1 MPNGRQTRT
10 EQPTSQ
16 GNSNMARI
24 SEILAERKNE
34 GFGIPERVAEVTGSA
49 PGITE
54 ELYTN
59 AVLDSL
65 GGSYPWLTAR
75 LEKSENPSIP
85 SYKSILNLLD
95 IEDEEGGRTALQQF
109 VEDFPEKRAE
119 WKKKALK
126 KDSTLGERGWKTI
139 YDIWKQV
146 SVDKMNSEIKEARK
160 NALEGL
166 DENGEIENL
175 GQYAWSKAAKAFT
188 PRRYKAFEEGREP
201 TNLETAMDIGQ
212 NAAYMV
218 PMGGAEA
225 AIARG
230 LLGSSAGKVA
240 GAVGAAAIAPSVVTS
255 GDYLLGTKD
264 YADKKDA
271 FTDAAIGTAT
281 NLGVNKVIAPTISA
295 VLNVGKVRGTIP
307 QWVRKFLED
316 NSSEKQKAKDLVK
329 EAEARI
335 KLHNAETS
343 EQYADKL
350 RRGVTPDR
358 LSEEQ
363 IQKYRDILDVGE
375 LSKNKEAVDE
385 FSEGWKLMRD
395 VSKFS
400 KEKQPLEDMIDNAF
414 VDPNGAPESIK
425 RAMVANPELISLM
438 EKKGI
443 KDYAKDPYTYTDV
456 LKSYVVNEAGNDA
469 AAQRALSRFGID
481 PKDLRKDQDNK
492 RMEKKAKA
500 SVSEIIG
507 GSKGSLSPESEKFLQ
522 DIKEDPG
529 IVVTGHKNPKLKD
542 AFKIWLITEGNDL
555 LRGTA
560 AHRPAW
566 EVK

>member
-1 MPNGRQTRT
+1 
-10 EQPTSQ
+10 
-16 GNSNMARI
+16 MARI

-75 LEKSENPSIP
+75 IEKAEKPSIP

-126 KDSTLGERGWKTI
+126 KDSTLGERGWNTI

-146 SVDKMNSEIKEARK
+146 SVDKMNSDIKEARK

-240 GAVGAAAIAPSVVTS
+240 GAVGSAAIAPSVVTS

-281 NLGVNKVIAPTISA
+281 NLGVNKVIAPAISA

-400 KEKQPLEDMIDNAF
+400 KEKQPLEKMIDNAF

-425 RAMVANPELISLM
+425 RAMVENPELISLM

-469 AAQRALSRFGID
+469 AAQRTLSRFGID
-481 PKDLRKDQDNK
+481 PKDLRKDQDKK

-507 GSKGSLSPESEKFLQ
+507 GSKGSLSPESEMFLQ

-560 AHRPAW
+560 ASRPAW

>member
-1 MPNGRQTRT
+1 
-10 EQPTSQ
+10 
-16 GNSNMARI
+16 MARI

-75 LEKSENPSIP
+75 LEKSEKPSIP

-146 SVDKMNSEIKEARK
+146 SVDKMNSDIKEARK

-329 EAEARI
+329 NAEARI

-375 LSKNKEAVDE
+375 LSKNKDAVDE

-400 KEKQPLEDMIDNAF
+400 KEKQPLENMIDNAF

-425 RAMVANPELISLM
+425 RAMVENPELISLM

-481 PKDLRKDQDNK
+481 PKDLRKDQDKK
-492 RMEKKAKA
+492 RTEKKAKA

-507 GSKGSLSPESEKFLQ
+507 GSKGSLSPESEMFLQ

-560 AHRPAW
+560 ASRPAW

>member
-1 MPNGRQTRT
+1 MPNGRLTRT
-10 EQPTSQ
+10 EQPISQ
-16 GNSNMARI
+16 GSSNMARI

-75 LEKSENPSIP
+75 LEKAEKPSIP

-95 IEDEEGGRTALQQF
+95 IEDENGGRTALQQF

-146 SVDKMNSEIKEARK
+146 SVDKMNSDIKEARK

-175 GQYAWSKAAKAFT
+175 GQYVWSKAAKAFT

-201 TNLETAMDIGQ
+201 TNLETAMDFVQ

-264 YADKKDA
+264 YANKWDA

-281 NLGVNKVIAPTISA
+281 NLGVNKVIAPAISA

-400 KEKQPLEDMIDNAF
+400 KEKQPLENMIDNAF

-425 RAMVANPELISLM
+425 RAMVENPELISLM

-469 AAQRALSRFGID
+469 AAQRTLSRFGID
-481 PKDLRKDQDNK
+481 PKDLRKDQDKK
-492 RMEKKAKA
+492 RTEKKAKA

-507 GSKGSLSPESEKFLQ
+507 GSKGSLSPESEMFLQ

-529 IVVTGHKNPKLKD
+529 IVVTGHKDPKLKD

-560 AHRPAW
+560 ASRPAW

>member
-1 MPNGRQTRT
+1 M
-10 EQPTSQ
+10 
-16 GNSNMARI
+16 
-24 SEILAERKNE
+24 NE
-34 GFGIPERVAEVTGSA
+34 GFGIPARVAEVTGSA

-75 LEKSENPSIP
+75 LEKSEKPSIP
-85 SYKSILNLLD
+85 SLKSILNLL
-95 IEDEEGGRTALQQF
+95 IEDDEGGRTALQQF

-146 SVDKMNSEIKEARK
+146 SVDKMNSDIKEARK

-166 DENGEIENL
+166 DKNGEIENI

-240 GAVGAAAIAPSVVTS
+240 GAVGSAAIAPSVVTS

-281 NLGVNKVIAPTISA
+281 NLGVNKVIAPAISA

-307 QWVRKFLED
+307 QWLRKFLED

-363 IQKYRDILDVGE
+363 IQKYRDILDVGS

-400 KEKQPLEDMIDNAF
+400 KEKQPLENMIDNAF

-425 RAMVANPELISLM
+425 RAMVENPELISLM

-469 AAQRALSRFGID
+469 AAQRTLSRFGID
-481 PKDLRKDQDNK
+481 PKNLRKDQDKK

-507 GSKGSLSPESEKFLQ
+507 GSKGSLSPESEMFLQ

-560 AHRPAW
+560 ASRPAW

>member
-1 MPNGRQTRT
+1 
-10 EQPTSQ
+10 
-16 GNSNMARI
+16 MARI

-75 LEKSENPSIP
+75 LEKSEKPSIP

-95 IEDEEGGRTALQQF
+95 IEDEDEEGGRTALQQF
-109 VEDFPEKRAE
+109 VEDFPEKRSE

-146 SVDKMNSEIKEARK
+146 SVDKMNSDIKEARK

-166 DENGEIENL
+166 DENGEVENV
-175 GQYAWSKAAKAFT
+175 GQYLWSKVAKAFT

-240 GAVGAAAIAPSVVTS
+240 GAVGAAAISPSVVTS

-271 FTDAAIGTAT
+271 LTDAAIGTAT
-281 NLGVNKVIAPTISA
+281 NLGVNKVIAPVISA
-295 VLNVGKVRGTIP
+295 VLNVGKVRGTMP

-350 RRGVTPDR
+350 RKGVTPDR

-375 LSKNKEAVDE
+375 LSKNKDAVDE

-400 KEKQPLEDMIDNAF
+400 KEKQPLENMIDNAF
-414 VDPNGAPESIK
+414 VDPNGAPASVK
-425 RAMVANPELISLM
+425 RAMVENPELISLM

-443 KDYAKDPYTYTDV
+443 KDYAKDPYTYTDI

-469 AAQRALSRFGID
+469 AAQRTLSRFGID
-481 PKDLRKDQDNK
+481 PKDLRKDQDQK
-492 RMEKKAKA
+492 RTEKKAKA
-500 SVSEIIG
+500 SVSAILA
-507 GSKGSLSPESEKFLQ
+507 GSKGPLSQESEMFLQ
-522 DIKEDPG
+522 DIKENPG
-529 IVVTGHKNPKLKD
+529 IVVTGHKDPKLRD

-555 LRGTA
+555 LRGTEA
-560 AHRPAW
+560 SRPAW
-566 EVK
+566 DVN

>member
-1 MPNGRQTRT
+1 
-10 EQPTSQ
+10 
-16 GNSNMARI
+16 MARI

-65 GGSYPWLTAR
+65 DGSYPWLTAR
-75 LEKSENPSIP
+75 LEKSKKPSIP
-85 SYKSILNLLD
+85 SLKSILNLLV
-95 IEDEEGGRTALQQF
+95 EDEEDERTALQQF

-126 KDSTLGERGWKTI
+126 KDSTLGERGWETI

-146 SVDKMNSEIKEARK
+146 AVDKMNSDIKEARK

-166 DENGEIENL
+166 DENGEIENF
-175 GQYAWSKAAKAFT
+175 GQYAWSKAAKAFS
-188 PRRYKAFEEGREP
+188 PRSYKAFEEGREP
-201 TNLETAMDIGQ
+201 TNLETAMDLVQ

-240 GAVGAAAIAPSVVTS
+240 GAVGAGAIAPSVVTS
-255 GDYLLGTKD
+255 VDYLLGTKD

-281 NLGVNKVIAPTISA
+281 NLGVNKVIAPVISA

-307 QWVRKFLED
+307 QWLRKFLED

-400 KEKQPLEDMIDNAF
+400 KEKQPLDNMIDNAF

-425 RAMVANPELISLM
+425 RAMVENPELISLM

-469 AAQRALSRFGID
+469 AAQRTLSRFGID
-481 PKDLRKDQDNK
+481 PKDLRKDQDKK
-492 RMEKKAKA
+492 RTEKKAKA

-507 GSKGSLSPESEKFLQ
+507 GSKGSLSPESEMFLQ

-560 AHRPAW
+560 ASRPAW

>member
-1 MPNGRQTRT
+1 
-10 EQPTSQ
+10 
-16 GNSNMARI
+16 MARI

-75 LEKSENPSIP
+75 LEKSKKPSIP
-85 SYKSILNLLD
+85 SLKSILNLLID
-95 IEDEEGGRTALQQF
+95 DEEDGRTALQQF

-146 SVDKMNSEIKEARK
+146 SVDKMNSDIKEARK

-240 GAVGAAAIAPSVVTS
+240 GAVGSAAIAPSVVTS

-281 NLGVNKVIAPTISA
+281 NLGVNKVIAPAISA

-400 KEKQPLEDMIDNAF
+400 KEKQPLEKMIDNAF

-425 RAMVANPELISLM
+425 RAMVENPELISLM

-469 AAQRALSRFGID
+469 AAQRTLSRFGID
-481 PKDLRKDQDNK
+481 PKDLRKDQDKK

-507 GSKGSLSPESEKFLQ
+507 GSKGSLSPESEMFLQ

-560 AHRPAW
+560 ASRPAW

>member
-1 MPNGRQTRT
+1 MPNGRLART

-16 GNSNMARI
+16 GSSNMARI

-65 GGSYPWLTAR
+65 DGSYPWLTAR
-75 LEKSENPSIP
+75 LEKSKKPSIP

-126 KDSTLGERGWKTI
+126 KDSTLGERGWRTI

-146 SVDKMNSEIKEARK
+146 SVDKMNSDIKEARK

-166 DENGEIENL
+166 DENGEIEDFRL
-175 GQYAWSKAAKAFT
+175 YAWSKAAKAFS
-188 PRRYKAFEEGREP
+188 PRSYKAFEEGREP
-201 TNLETAMDIGQ
+201 TNLETAMDLVQ

-281 NLGVNKVIAPTISA
+281 NLGVNKVIAPAISA

-307 QWVRKFLED
+307 QWLRKFLED

-400 KEKQPLEDMIDNAF
+400 KEKQPLDNMIDNSF

-425 RAMVANPELISLM
+425 RAMVENPELISLM

-469 AAQRALSRFGID
+469 AAQRTLSRFGID
-481 PKDLRKDQDNK
+481 PKDLRKDQDKK
-492 RMEKKAKA
+492 RTEKKAKA

-507 GSKGSLSPESEKFLQ
+507 GSKGSLSPESEMFLH

-560 AHRPAW
+560 ASRPAW

>member
-1 MPNGRQTRT
+1 
-10 EQPTSQ
+10 
-16 GNSNMARI
+16 MARI

-75 LEKSENPSIP
+75 LEKSEKPSIP

-146 SVDKMNSEIKEARK
+146 SVDKMNSDIKEARK

-166 DENGEIENL
+166 DEKGEIENL

-329 EAEARI
+329 NAEARI

-375 LSKNKEAVDE
+375 LSKNKDAVDE

-400 KEKQPLEDMIDNAF
+400 KEKQPLENMIDNAF

-425 RAMVANPELISLM
+425 RAMVENPELISLM

-481 PKDLRKDQDNK
+481 PKDLRKDQDKK
-492 RMEKKAKA
+492 RTEKKAKA

-507 GSKGSLSPESEKFLQ
+507 GSKGSLSPESEMFLQ

-560 AHRPAW
+560 ASRPAW

>member
-1 MPNGRQTRT
+1 
-10 EQPTSQ
+10 
-16 GNSNMARI
+16 MARI

-75 LEKSENPSIP
+75 LEKSEKPSIP

-95 IEDEEGGRTALQQF
+95 IEDEEDGRTALQQF

-146 SVDKMNSEIKEARK
+146 SIDKMNSDIKEARK

-271 FTDAAIGTAT
+271 LTDAAIGTAT
-281 NLGVNKVIAPTISA
+281 NLGVNKVIAPAISA
-295 VLNVGKVRGTIP
+295 VLNVGKVRGTMP

-400 KEKQPLEDMIDNAF
+400 KEKQPLENMIDNAF

-425 RAMVANPELISLM
+425 RAMVENPELISLM

-443 KDYAKDPYTYTDV
+443 KDYAKDPYTYTDI

-469 AAQRALSRFGID
+469 AAQRTLSRFGID
-481 PKDLRKDQDNK
+481 PKDLRKDQDKK
-492 RMEKKAKA
+492 RTEKKAKA

-507 GSKGSLSPESEKFLQ
+507 GRKGSLSPESEMFLQ

-555 LRGTA
+555 LRGTVA
-560 AHRPAW
+560 SRPAW

>member
-1 MPNGRQTRT
+1 
-10 EQPTSQ
+10 
-16 GNSNMARI
+16 MARI

-75 LEKSENPSIP
+75 IEKAEKPSIP
-85 SYKSILNLLD
+85 SLKSILNLL
-95 IEDEEGGRTALQQF
+95 IEDEEDERTALQQF

-146 SVDKMNSEIKEARK
+146 SVDKMNSDIKEARK

-166 DENGEIENL
+166 DKNGEIENL

-240 GAVGAAAIAPSVVTS
+240 GAVGSAAIAPSVVTS

-281 NLGVNKVIAPTISA
+281 NLGVNKVIAPAISA

-307 QWVRKFLED
+307 QWLRKFLED

-400 KEKQPLEDMIDNAF
+400 KEKQPLENMIDNAF

-425 RAMVANPELISLM
+425 RAMVENPELISLM

-469 AAQRALSRFGID
+469 AAQRTLSRFGID
-481 PKDLRKDQDNK
+481 PKDLRKDQDKK
-492 RMEKKAKA
+492 RTEKKAKA

-507 GSKGSLSPESEKFLQ
+507 GSKGSLSPESEMFLQ

-560 AHRPAW
+560 ASRPAW

>member
-1 MPNGRQTRT
+1 
-10 EQPTSQ
+10 
-16 GNSNMARI
+16 MARI

-75 LEKSENPSIP
+75 LEKAEKPSIP

-146 SVDKMNSEIKEARK
+146 SIDKMNSDIKEARK

-201 TNLETAMDIGQ
+201 TNLETAMDFGQ

-225 AIARG
+225 SIARG

-240 GAVGAAAIAPSVVTS
+240 GAVGSAAIAPSVVTS
-255 GDYLLGTKD
+255 ADYLLGTKD
-264 YADKKDA
+264 YADKGDA

-281 NLGVNKVIAPTISA
+281 NLGVNKVIAPAISA
-295 VLNVGKVRGTIP
+295 VLNVGKVRGTMP

-400 KEKQPLEDMIDNAF
+400 KEKQPLENMIDNAF

-425 RAMVANPELISLM
+425 RAMVENPELISLM
-438 EKKGI
+438 EKNGI

-469 AAQRALSRFGID
+469 AAQRTLSRFGID
-481 PKDLRKDQDNK
+481 PKDLRKDQDKK

-507 GSKGSLSPESEKFLQ
+507 GSNGSLSPESEMFLQ

-560 AHRPAW
+560 ASRPAW

>member
-1 MPNGRQTRT
+1 
-10 EQPTSQ
+10 
-16 GNSNMARI
+16 MARI

-65 GGSYPWLTAR
+65 DGSYPWLTAR
-75 LEKSENPSIP
+75 LEKSKKPSIP

-126 KDSTLGERGWKTI
+126 KDSTLGERGWRTI

-146 SVDKMNSEIKEARK
+146 SVDKMNSDIKEARK

-166 DENGEIENL
+166 DENGEIEDFRL
-175 GQYAWSKAAKAFT
+175 YAWSKAAKAFS
-188 PRRYKAFEEGREP
+188 PRSYKAFEEGREP
-201 TNLETAMDIGQ
+201 TNLETAMDLVQ

-281 NLGVNKVIAPTISA
+281 NLGVNKVIAPAISA

-307 QWVRKFLED
+307 QWLRKFLED

-400 KEKQPLEDMIDNAF
+400 KEKQPLDNMIDNSF

-425 RAMVANPELISLM
+425 RAMVENPELISLM

-469 AAQRALSRFGID
+469 AAQRTLSRFGID
-481 PKDLRKDQDNK
+481 PKDLRKDQDKK
-492 RMEKKAKA
+492 RTEKKAKA

-507 GSKGSLSPESEKFLQ
+507 GSKGSLSPESEMFLH

-560 AHRPAW
+560 ASRPAW

>member
-1 MPNGRQTRT
+1 
-10 EQPTSQ
+10 
-16 GNSNMARI
+16 MARI

-75 LEKSENPSIP
+75 IEKAEKPSIP

-146 SVDKMNSEIKEARK
+146 SVDKMNSDIKEARK

-240 GAVGAAAIAPSVVTS
+240 GAVGSAAIAPSVVTS

-264 YADKKDA
+264 YADKGDA

-281 NLGVNKVIAPTISA
+281 NLGVNKVIAPAISA
-295 VLNVGKVRGTIP
+295 VLNVGKVRGTMP

-400 KEKQPLEDMIDNAF
+400 KEKQPLENMIDNAF

-425 RAMVANPELISLM
+425 RAMVENPELISLM

-481 PKDLRKDQDNK
+481 PKDLRKDQDKK
-492 RMEKKAKA
+492 RTEKKAKA

-507 GSKGSLSPESEKFLQ
+507 GSNGSLSPESEMFLQ

-560 AHRPAW
+560 ASRPAW

>member
-1 MPNGRQTRT
+1 
-10 EQPTSQ
+10 
-16 GNSNMARI
+16 MARI

-65 GGSYPWLTAR
+65 VGSYPWLTAR
-75 LEKSENPSIP
+75 LEKSEKPSIP

-95 IEDEEGGRTALQQF
+95 IEDEEGRTALQQF

-146 SVDKMNSEIKEARK
+146 SVDKMNSDILKQRDY
-160 NALEGL
+160 ALHGM
-166 DENGEIENL
+166 DENGEIVRPL
-175 GQYAWSKAAKAFT
+175 DYSVGKLADIMT
-188 PRRYKAFEEGREP
+188 PRRMKAFREGTATPEMDSYFP
-201 TNLETAMDIGQ
+201 TDKASLMDFAQ
-212 NAAYMV
+212 NVAYMV

-240 GAVGAAAIAPSVVTS
+240 GAVGSAAIAPSVVTS
-255 GDYLLGTKD
+255 ADYLLGTKD
-264 YADKKDA
+264 YADKGDA

-281 NLGVNKVIAPTISA
+281 NLGVNKVIAPAISA

-307 QWVRKFLED
+307 QWLRKFLED
-316 NSSEKQKAKDLVK
+316 NSSEKQKAKNLVK

-335 KLHNAETS
+335 KLHDAETS

-400 KEKQPLEDMIDNAF
+400 KEKQPLENMIDNAF

-425 RAMVANPELISLM
+425 RAMVENPELISLM

-469 AAQRALSRFGID
+469 AAQRTLSRFGID
-481 PKDLRKDQDNK
+481 PKDLRKDQDKK
-492 RMEKKAKA
+492 RTEKKAKA

-507 GSKGSLSPESEKFLQ
+507 GNKGSLSPESEMFLQ

-560 AHRPAW
+560 ASRPAW

>member
-1 MPNGRQTRT
+1 
-10 EQPTSQ
+10 
-16 GNSNMARI
+16 MARI

-75 LEKSENPSIP
+75 LEKSDKPSIP
-85 SYKSILNLLD
+85 SLKSILNLL
-95 IEDEEGGRTALQQF
+95 IEDEEGGRTPLQQF

-146 SVDKMNSEIKEARK
+146 SVDKMNSDIKEARK

-264 YADKKDA
+264 YANKKDA

-281 NLGVNKVIAPTISA
+281 NLGVNKVIAPVISA

-307 QWVRKFLED
+307 QWLRKFLED

-329 EAEARI
+329 EAESRI

-400 KEKQPLEDMIDNAF
+400 KEKQPLENMIDNAF

-425 RAMVANPELISLM
+425 RAMVENPELISLM

-469 AAQRALSRFGID
+469 AAQRTLSRFGID
-481 PKDLRKDQDNK
+481 PKDLRKDQDKK
-492 RMEKKAKA
+492 RTEKKAKD

-507 GSKGSLSPESEKFLQ
+507 GSKGSLSPESEMFLQ

-560 AHRPAW
+560 ASRPAW

>member
-1 MPNGRQTRT
+1 
-10 EQPTSQ
+10 
-16 GNSNMARI
+16 MARI

-75 LEKSENPSIP
+75 IEKSEKPSIP

-126 KDSTLGERGWKTI
+126 KDSTLGERGWETI

-146 SVDKMNSEIKEARK
+146 AVDKMNSDIKEARK

-166 DENGEIENL
+166 DENGEIENF

-201 TNLETAMDIGQ
+201 TNLETVMDFVQ

-264 YADKKDA
+264 YSDKKDA

-281 NLGVNKVIAPTISA
+281 NLGVNKVIAPAISA
-295 VLNVGKVRGTIP
+295 VLNVGKVRGTMP

-316 NSSEKQKAKDLVK
+316 NRSEKQKAKDLVK

-400 KEKQPLEDMIDNAF
+400 KEKQPLEKMIDNAF

-425 RAMVANPELISLM
+425 RAMVENPELISLM

-456 LKSYVVNEAGNDA
+456 LKSYLVNKAGNDA
-469 AAQRALSRFGID
+469 AAQRTLSRFGID
-481 PKDLRKDQDNK
+481 PKDLRKDQDKK
-492 RMEKKAKA
+492 RTEKKAKA

-507 GSKGSLSPESEKFLQ
+507 GSKGYLSPESEMFLQ

-560 AHRPAW
+560 ASRPAW

>member
-1 MPNGRQTRT
+1 
-10 EQPTSQ
+10 
-16 GNSNMARI
+16 MARI
-24 SEILAERKNE
+24 SEILAERMNE
-34 GFGIPERVAEVTGSA
+34 GFGIPARVAEVTGSA

-75 LEKSENPSIP
+75 LEKSEKPSIP
-85 SYKSILNLLD
+85 SLKSILNLL
-95 IEDEEGGRTALQQF
+95 IEDDEGGRTALQQF

-146 SVDKMNSEIKEARK
+146 SVDKMNSDIKEARK

-166 DENGEIENL
+166 DKNGEIENI

-240 GAVGAAAIAPSVVTS
+240 GAVGSAAIAPSVVTS

-281 NLGVNKVIAPTISA
+281 NLGVNKVIAPAISA

-307 QWVRKFLED
+307 QWLRKFLED

-363 IQKYRDILDVGE
+363 IQKYRDILDVGS

-400 KEKQPLEDMIDNAF
+400 KEKQPLENMIDNAF

-425 RAMVANPELISLM
+425 RAMVENPELISLM

-469 AAQRALSRFGID
+469 AAQRTLSRFGID
-481 PKDLRKDQDNK
+481 PKNLRKDQDKK

-507 GSKGSLSPESEKFLQ
+507 GSKGSLSPESEMFLQ

-560 AHRPAW
+560 ASRPAW

>member
-1 MPNGRQTRT
+1 
-10 EQPTSQ
+10 
-16 GNSNMARI
+16 MARI
-24 SEILAERKNE
+24 SEILAERKNK

-75 LEKSENPSIP
+75 LEKAEKPSIP

-126 KDSTLGERGWKTI
+126 KDSTLGEKGWKTI

-146 SVDKMNSEIKEARK
+146 SVDKMNSDIKEARK

-166 DENGEIENL
+166 DENGEIENF

-264 YADKKDA
+264 YSDKKDA

-281 NLGVNKVIAPTISA
+281 NLGVNKVIAPAISA

-307 QWVRKFLED
+307 QWLRKFLED

-400 KEKQPLEDMIDNAF
+400 KEKQPLENMIDNAF

-425 RAMVANPELISLM
+425 RAMVENPELISLM

-469 AAQRALSRFGID
+469 AAQRTLSRFGID
-481 PKDLRKDQDNK
+481 PKDLRKDQDKK

-507 GSKGSLSPESEKFLQ
+507 GSKGSLSPESKMFLQ

-560 AHRPAW
+560 ASRPAW